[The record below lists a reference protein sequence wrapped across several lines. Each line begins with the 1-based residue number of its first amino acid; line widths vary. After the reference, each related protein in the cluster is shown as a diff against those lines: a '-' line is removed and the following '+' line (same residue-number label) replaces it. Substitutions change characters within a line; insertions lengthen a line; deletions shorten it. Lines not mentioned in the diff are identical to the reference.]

1 MEQNK
6 TARIVSFKR
15 FEIHDGDGIRTTLFF
30 KGCPLNCKWCHNPE
44 SISFQKE
51 ILYDERLCQNCMRC
65 TKLCDANEIRDGKH
79 VFLREK
85 CVFCKKC
92 EAICPKNVFEVIG
105 KDMDAEAICSELIK
119 DEIFMKNS
127 SGGVTFSGGEPLM
140 QSKLCAQ
147 IAKLLKKR
155 DINIA
160 IDSCGAVSRS
170 AIDDV
175 LPYADTFLFDIK
187 AIDEDV
193 HIKCTGKSNKDILE
207 NILYVDS
214 IGTPIEIRYPYV
226 PTMNDD
232 QWELIAKFALKLKNL
247 KCLRILPYHNYAEQK
262 YTSLGLCYSLSDL
275 KTPTQEEIEAV
286 ANNMMA
292 VGLKNVLTD

>member
-1 MEQNK
+1 
-6 TARIVSFKR
+6 
-15 FEIHDGDGIRTTLFF
+15 
-30 KGCPLNCKWCHNPE
+30 
-44 SISFQKE
+44 
-51 ILYDERLCQNCMRC
+51 MRC

-85 CVFCKKC
+85 CIFCEKC

-127 SGGVTFSGGEPLM
+127 GGGVTFSGGEPLM

-160 IDSCGAVSRS
+160 IDSCSAVSRS